1 MVEENVKEVKIK
13 TIAILPNT
21 HAKLMSIKKELN
33 IKKMEELI
41 DKLATE
47 YEQNRK

>member
-1 MVEENVKEVKIK
+1 MDVKEVKIK
-13 TIAILPNT
+13 TIAISPKT
-21 HAKLMSIKKELN
+21 HAVLVSIKNEL
-33 IKKMEELI
+33 KVHTMQELI

>member
-13 TIAILPNT
+13 TIAILPST
-21 HAKLMSIKKELN
+21 HARLISIKKELN